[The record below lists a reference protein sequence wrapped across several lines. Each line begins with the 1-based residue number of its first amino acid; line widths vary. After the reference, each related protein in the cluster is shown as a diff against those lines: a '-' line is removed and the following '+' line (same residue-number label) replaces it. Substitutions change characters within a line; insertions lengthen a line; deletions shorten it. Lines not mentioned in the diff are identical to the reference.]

1 MINAVKRN
9 KNRYIDFMILI
20 IMIMIFCLFG
30 CEKTRN
36 YNTDQEKVSS
46 DSSSRI
52 ATERVLKNNIP
63 RNEEKK
69 LSLPDTTKKTRD
81 SVNSSR

>member
-9 KNRYIDFMILI
+9 KNRYIDYMILI

-46 DSSSRI
+46 DSSSRA

-63 RNEEKK
+63 RNEEKD
-69 LSLPDTTKKTRD
+69 LSSPDTAKKTID
-81 SVNSSR
+81 SVSLSH